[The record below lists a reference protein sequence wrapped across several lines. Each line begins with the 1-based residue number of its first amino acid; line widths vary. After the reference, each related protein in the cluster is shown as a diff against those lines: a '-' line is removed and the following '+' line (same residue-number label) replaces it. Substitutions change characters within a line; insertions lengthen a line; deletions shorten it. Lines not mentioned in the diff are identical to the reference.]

1 MEQEQEQEQE
11 QILISSKSQLQDFIK
26 FSPIWK
32 DMENEMK
39 AWLKDIRNQLENN
52 DGSMSSR
59 TLDRLGGNAESVRN
73 LQNLPHVLL
82 EILDNQK

>member
-1 MEQEQEQEQE
+1 MKQEQEQEME
-11 QILISSKSQLQDFIK
+11 QKLISTRSQLSDFVK

-39 AWLKDIRNQLENN
+39 AWLKDIRDQLENN
-52 DGSMSSR
+52 DGSLSSR

-73 LQNLPHVLL
+73 LQNLPYVLI